1 MTFKERDRLVMKLR
15 ELADFVEARGHLIP
29 GNPYHTTTLSVAM
42 THTDYVRDPETNEY
56 APVLDPEK
64 TKQNL
69 KRTLDALGSCH
80 KDYANDRLVLTKQYS
95 DGTEMVRATADRSVA
110 CKRVV
115 VGQKLQPATLIQ
127 AKMVD
132 EVEWQCDEGLSLL
145 KLVESI

>member
-1 MTFKERDRLVMKLR
+1 MTYKEKEEMARHLR

-29 GNPYHTTTLSVAM
+29 GSPYHTTTLNIGM

-56 APVLDPEK
+56 RPVIDEAK

-69 KRTLDALGSCH
+69 KRTLAALGSCH
-80 KDYANDRLVLTKQYS
+80 KDYANDRLVLTKDYS
-95 DGTEMVRATADRSVA
+95 DGSLMVRATADRSVA

-115 VGQKLQPATLIQ
+115 VGQKLVPAAFVQ

-145 KLVESI
+145 KLVEGI

>member
-1 MTFKERDRLVMKLR
+1 MTFKERDKLVARLR

-29 GNPYHTTTLSVAM
+29 GSPYHPTTLSVTM

-56 APVLDPEK
+56 GPVIDEAK

-69 KRTLDALGSCH
+69 KRTLAALGTCS
-80 KDYANDRLVLTKQYS
+80 KDYREDRLVLTKKYS
-95 DGTEMVRATADRSVA
+95 DGTEMVRAAADRSIA

-145 KLVESI
+145 KLVEGI